1 MFPLPYWILTTFPRA
16 YYMYS
21 LSVCTAEGNGWD
33 WRRET
38 RRSGILGRAVFLAS
52 RKTGSNRMRQSGV
65 GWLAVAILTIS
76 GGVAT
81 AADLSTEEVEKAM
94 QRAVAYLQ
102 REQGSDGNWRDFPLH
117 AGGTTALCTLALLN
131 AGVEADDPAIQKAL
145 NYLRHKVKLAST
157 YVVSLQTM
165 VFCKAE
171 PTKDLTLIQRNVKWL
186 EKNQIPEGGRKGS
199 WSYPGS
205 SGDNSNA
212 QFAVLGLYE
221 AEQAGVKVS
230 NHTWRLAK
238 AYWERCQNPDGSWG
252 YYEGQPG
259 TGSMTC
265 AGITSLVI
273 ASDRVQLPDAQV
285 EGERIKCCQ
294 RAESANDRIQ
304 RALQWLGSERHFS
317 VHHNPG
323 VPNQMWILYYLYG
336 LERVGRMTAQRFI
349 GKHDWYREGTK
360 ALLDLR
366 GTIAGGDGWKGVGHG
381 ERDPIIGTSFALL
394 FLSKGRWPVLV
405 AKLKHG
411 RGDDWNQHRNDVA
424 NLTRYVESK
433 WKRDMVWQNVDLVA
447 ATVEDLLQSP
457 VLYLCGGDNPLPND
471 PDAQEQL
478 ARKLRDYLDRGGFL
492 FAEGY
497 SSGTTFDRGFRELM
511 KKVLPEPEY
520 SFHLLPPEHPI
531 WRAEEAVDPA
541 YLRPLLGIEF
551 GCRTSVVYSPADTS
565 DREMPSLSCLWE
577 LSRGGREIKYADAVQ
592 RQINAAMSIGINVM
606 AYATNRE
613 LKFKPLIVPRVT
625 DRRATDTIQRGK
637 LSIAML
643 RHPGGCTAAP
653 RALANLLESAA
664 NELKI
669 RVSTEPADL
678 DITDDALFN
687 YHMAFMHG
695 RNAFHLTDAERKQL
709 GLFVER
715 GGLLFANAICANRA
729 FSESFRREMAA
740 IFPKNRLEPIPAD
753 NPLFTTKY
761 GGFDLSF
768 VARRDPQ
775 TAGSTKEPLRAMLR
789 KSKPELEGIKF
800 GDRWGVI
807 FSAYDLSCALE
818 KHDSLECQGY
828 VREDAA
834 RIGLNVVLYSLQQ

>member
-1 MFPLPYWILTTFPRA
+1 MRH
-16 YYMYS
+16 
-21 LSVCTAEGNGWD
+21 VV
-33 WRRET
+33 
-38 RRSGILGRAVFLAS
+38 LGLV
-52 RKTGSNRMRQSGV
+52 
-65 GWLAVAILTIS
+65 AVAILT
-76 GGVAT
+76 GVAT
-81 AADLSTEEVEKAM
+81 PSVGDDLSTQQVQAAI
-94 QRAVAYLQ
+94 QRAVAYLG
-102 REQGSDGNWRDFPLH
+102 REQRSDGSWPDWPLH
-117 AGGTTALCTLALLN
+117 QGGVTALCTLALLN
-131 AGVEADDPAIQKAL
+131 AGVDSEDQVIQKAL
-145 NYLRHKVKLAST
+145 GYLRKVRPATT

-171 PTKDLTLIQRNVKWL
+171 PTKDLVLIQRNVIWL
-186 EKNQIPEGGRKGS
+186 EKNQITEGSRKGA
-199 WSYPGS
+199 WSYPGAN
-205 SGDNSNA
+205 GDNSNA

-230 NHTWRLAK
+230 GHTWRLAK
-238 AYWERCQNPDGSWG
+238 AYWEKCQNLDGSWG
-252 YYEGQPG
+252 YYEGVPG

-273 ASDRVQLPDAQV
+273 TSDRVQLPDAQV

-294 RAESANDRIQ
+294 RTESANDRIQ
-304 RALQWLGSERHFS
+304 RALQWLGSEQHFT

-323 VPNQMWILYYLYG
+323 MSDRTWVLYYLYG
-336 LERVGRMTAQRFI
+336 LERVGRLTAHRFI

-360 ALLDLR
+360 ALLELR
-366 GTIAGGDGWKGVGHG
+366 GTIPGRDGWVGEGHG
-381 ERDPIIGTSFALL
+381 DSDPRIGTSFALL

-411 RGDDWNQHRNDVA
+411 RDDDWNQHRSDVA

-433 WKRDMVWQNVDLVA
+433 WKRDMVWQNVDLDA

-457 VLYLCGGDNPLPND
+457 VLYFCGGRSPLPND
-471 PDAQEQL
+471 PTAQETL

-511 KKVLPEPEY
+511 QKVFPEPEY
-520 SFHLLPPEHPI
+520 RFHLLPPEHPI
-531 WRAEEAVDPA
+531 WRAEEAVDPE

-565 DREMPSLSCLWE
+565 ARERPSLSCLWE
-577 LSRGGREIKYADAVQ
+577 LSRGGRDVRYAEEVR
-592 RQINAAMSIGINVM
+592 RQIRAAMSIGINVL

-613 LKFKPLIVPRVT
+613 LKFKELSVPRVADKHT
-625 DRRATDTIQRGK
+625 GDNVQRGR
-637 LSIAML
+637 LSIALL

-653 RALANLLESAA
+653 RALTNLLESAA
-664 NELKI
+664 SELKI
-669 RVSTEPADL
+669 RVSTEPVDL
-678 DITDDALFN
+678 AITDDALFD
-687 YHMAFMHG
+687 YHLVFMHG

-709 GLFVER
+709 GLFLER
-715 GGLLFANAICANRA
+715 GGLLFVNSICASKA
-729 FSESFRREMAA
+729 FSQSFRREMAV
-740 IFPKNRLEPIPAD
+740 ILPKKRLEAIPAD
-753 NPLFTTKY
+753 DPLFTTKY
-761 GGFDLSF
+761 GGFDLSS
-768 VARRDPQ
+768 VTRRDPQ
-775 TAGSTKEPLRAMLR
+775 MTNSSKEPLQAMLR
-789 KSKPELEGIKF
+789 KGKPELEGIKF
-800 GDRWGVI
+800 DDRWGVI